1 MITVGV
7 DARYGFR
14 AQRRGIGVYVHHLLE
29 AVAALNPP
37 DVRVVAF
44 VDAAA
49 DPALVMRAEAAG
61 IEVVK
66 LAARPFA
73 VWEQLAWPL
82 AARRRG
88 VDVLHATANVGPL
101 VPPAPLVLT
110 LHDVIEWHRGRD
122 FPGRLSLRHRLSRL
136 YRMNATRL
144 NVRRAAAIL
153 TVSEHAAADISRT
166 LGVDRRRI
174 RVAPPGFALRPVAA
188 DRSVLTEEGLAAGR
202 YAFAFGALDPRKN
215 VELLL
220 AVWAEDPPPLPLVLV
235 GFELEALAGMR
246 QRLARHPLV
255 RVRGFESD
263 ARVRALLE
271 HAAVFLYPSYYEG
284 FGLPVLEAMAAGV
297 PVVLTR
303 GTSAEEVAQ
312 GAALALPPDD
322 PAAWRDA
329 IRRLVADPAA
339 ASRLS
344 ARGRA
349 VAASYNWSKTAAAVL
364 SVWRDAAR
372 PAHSVAPPRKRG
384 GATP

>member
-37 DVRVVAF
+37 DVRVVAY

-49 DPALVMRAEAAG
+49 DPVLVARAEASG
-61 IEVVK
+61 LEVVR
-66 LAARPFA
+66 LGARPFA
-73 VWEQLAWPL
+73 AWEQVAWPL
-82 AARRRG
+82 AARYRG
-88 VDVLHATANVGPL
+88 VDLLHATANVGPL
-101 VPPAPLVLT
+101 LPPAPLVLT

-136 YRMNATRL
+136 YRMNAIRA
-144 NVRRAAAIL
+144 NVRRAAAVL
-153 TVSEHAAADISRT
+153 TVSRHAAADITAT
-166 LGVDRRRI
+166 LGLPPG
-174 RVAPPGFALRPVAA
+174 RVQVVPPGFALRPVTPDPA
-188 DRSVLTEEGLAAGR
+188 VLAEEGLVPGG

-215 VELLL
+215 VDLLL
-220 AVWAEDPPPLPLVLV
+220 RVWAEDPPPIPLVLV
-235 GFELEALAGMR
+235 GFEPEALPAVR
-246 QRLARHPLV
+246 RRVADRPAV

-297 PVVLTR
+297 PVILTR

-312 GAALALPPDD
+312 GAAVALPPDD
-322 PAAWRDA
+322 VAAWRA
-329 IRRLVADPAA
+329 AVRRLVADSAHGAA
-339 ASRLS
+339 LR

-349 VAASYNWSKTAAAVL
+349 VAASYNWSKTAAAIL
-364 SVWRDAAR
+364 SVWRAAAR
-372 PAHSVAPPRKRG
+372 RRG
-384 GATP
+384 

>member
-29 AVAALNPP
+29 AVAALHLP

-49 DPALVMRAEAAG
+49 DPALVARAEAAG
-61 IEVVK
+61 IEVVR
-66 LAARPFA
+66 LSARPFA
-73 VWEQLAWPL
+73 VWEQFAWPL

-88 VDVLHATANVGPL
+88 VDLLHATANVGPL
-101 VPPAPLVLT
+101 APPAPLLLT

-136 YRMNATRL
+136 YRMNAIRV
-144 NVRRAAAIL
+144 NVRRAAALL

-166 LGVDRRRI
+166 LGVARDRI
-174 RVAPPGFALRPVAA
+174 RVVPPGFALRPVTP
-188 DRSVLTEEGLAAGR
+188 DPSVLAEEGLVPGG

-220 AVWAEDPPPLPLVLV
+220 SVWAEDPPPVPLVLV
-235 GFELEALAGMR
+235 GFEPEALAGLR
-246 QRLARHPLV
+246 RRLARHPAV

-263 ARVRALLE
+263 GRVRALLE
-271 HAAVFLYPSYYEG
+271 QAAVFLYPSYYEG

-303 GTSAEEVAQ
+303 GTSAEEVAR
-312 GAALALPPDD
+312 GAAVALAADD
-322 PAAWRDA
+322 VAGWRAAV
-329 IRRLVADPAA
+329 RRLVAEPDEAA
-339 ASRLS
+339 RLR

-349 VAASYNWSKTAAAVL
+349 VAASYNWSKTAAAVV
-364 SVWRDAAR
+364 SVWRAVAR
-372 PAHSVAPPRKRG
+372 PPRRG
-384 GATP
+384 